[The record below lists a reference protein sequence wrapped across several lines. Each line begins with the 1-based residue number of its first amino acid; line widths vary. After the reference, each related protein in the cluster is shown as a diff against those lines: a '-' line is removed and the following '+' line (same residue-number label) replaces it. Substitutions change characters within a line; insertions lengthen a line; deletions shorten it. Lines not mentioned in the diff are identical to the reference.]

1 MIRSLLRRVLLEL
14 RQFWIHL
21 VPRLRVG
28 RPDFLLRFIQ
38 GRIVQSPGSDALP
51 EVGLAAE
58 QSRTAFRTKAA
69 DVVAHHLTLRLVIFR
84 RPLRD
89 LKRVRRRVEDG
100 RVPAA
105 GRFLTI
111 PAVTVERHNRVRGN
125 FVTNRAARASTGDFR
140 RHGLLSTTFMPKQ
153 AKADQLLVAP

>member
-1 MIRSLLRRVLLEL
+1 MILPVESSVTPGISLLPRVRGPIPERNSKLPTRFACGNAPTGSGARELLNDSLIIEGVLLEL

-51 EVGLAAE
+51 EVGFTAE
-58 QSRTAFRTKAA
+58 QSRTAFRTEAA

-84 RPLRD
+84 RTLRD

-105 GRFLTI
+105 GR
-111 PAVTVERHNRVRGN
+111 
-125 FVTNRAARASTGDFR
+125 
-140 RHGLLSTTFMPKQ
+140 
-153 AKADQLLVAP
+153 